1 MSIEPSGVVDGATG
15 HHESHGPE
23 DTPSRARV
31 TSLRCS
37 GVTLSGQRPS
47 VAIPFPAS
55 SPPGFEWLENEV
67 VFDPGRH
74 LALEEP
80 TEIVLL
86 AELGYAQEEIA
97 RTATPVAASSPFR
110 ILSDEGA
117 EVLLDVAR
125 HLEPFVMPASDRIER
140 VVRGGCYR
148 SRWLRDLC
156 LSADL
161 AAHLSKIYRTPV
173 APHAMPH
180 HLGHLNYSPTTIG
193 TGIDKWHHDTLPLDV
208 VMTVTDPA
216 RVAGGRFDWFRGT
229 KHEAAELA
237 AQGETP
243 SAERVVTPE
252 FGGPGWGIALHGN
265 MVVHRAAPLTEM
277 CERISMVNG
286 YVALDTELDA
296 QSRTADL
303 IGVDPPAALYGEW
316 ARYAAWQS
324 AGRLRTIIDQVGW
337 TDDPEQAATELDRA
351 IEVARQAAAE
361 MRAGR
366 VETHHYGG

>member
-1 MSIEPSGVVDGATG
+1 
-15 HHESHGPE
+15 
-23 DTPSRARV
+23 
-31 TSLRCS
+31 
-37 GVTLSGQRPS
+37 VTLPDHRPP
-47 VAIPFPAS
+47 VAVPFPDS
-55 SPPGFEWLENEV
+55 SPPGFEWLEEEV
-67 VFDPGRH
+67 VFDPERH
-74 LALEEP
+74 LALEDP
-80 TEIVLL
+80 NDIVLL
-86 AELGYAQEEIA
+86 ADLGYSEEEIA

-117 EVLLDVAR
+117 EIMLDVAR
-125 HLEPFVMPASDRIER
+125 RLEPFVMPASDRIER

-161 AAHLSKIYRTPV
+161 AEHLSTIYGTPV

-208 VMTVTDPA
+208 VITVTDPA

-229 KHEAAELA
+229 KHEAADLA
-237 AQGETP
+237 ARGETP
-243 SAERVVTPE
+243 PPERVVTPE

-286 YVALDTELDA
+286 YVALDTELDT

-303 IGVDPPAALYGEW
+303 IGVDPPSALYGEW

-324 AGRLRTIIDQVGW
+324 AGRLRHVIDQIGW
-337 TDDPEQAATELDRA
+337 TDDPERAAAELDRA
-351 IEVARQAAAE
+351 IEVARLAAAE

-366 VETHHYGG
+366 VDTHHYGG